1 MKEQNNR
8 ENLQLTNELLPD
20 CGPYNSNIGDIGNEQ
35 NNNNNNYYS
44 KVRFQL
50 SQVLRRRLG
59 FPKEMAFSYGFYFY

>member
-20 CGPYNSNIGDIGNEQ
+20 CGPYNSNIENIGNEQ
-35 NNNNNNYYS
+35 NNNNNYYS